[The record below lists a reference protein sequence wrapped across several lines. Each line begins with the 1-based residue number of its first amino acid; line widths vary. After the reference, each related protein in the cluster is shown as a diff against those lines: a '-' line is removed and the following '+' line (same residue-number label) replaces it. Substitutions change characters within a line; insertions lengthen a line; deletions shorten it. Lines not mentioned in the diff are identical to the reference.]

1 MWSGALAT
9 NDDTRNIVLTGFMG
23 TGKSTV
29 GALLAAKLNRVFV
42 DVDTAI
48 EHRTGLTIPR
58 IFADYSEP
66 FFRAIEKGICHELM
80 LEDHLVIATGGGAIV
95 DDDTRRE
102 MLKHGFLVC
111 LTAAPDV
118 IEARIQS
125 VDIRPLAGEWRKRLE
140 ERQSIYDNLPRL
152 VNTTDKTPEQVTEE
166 VLSLWQNASQ

>member
-1 MWSGALAT
+1 MAT
-9 NDDTRNIVLTGFMG
+9 NEDSRNIVLTGFMG

-29 GALLAAKLNRVFV
+29 GQLLATKLNRVFV

-95 DDDTRRE
+95 DEDTRRE

-111 LTAAPDV
+111 LTASPEA
-118 IEARIQS
+118 IETRLS
-125 VDIRPLAGEWRKRLE
+125 NFDLRPLAAEWRKHYE
-140 ERQSIYDNLPRL
+140 ARQQIYNSLPRL
-152 VNTTDKTPEQVTEE
+152 VDTTDKTPETVMEE
-166 VLSLWQNASQ
+166 VLSLWQNASK

>member
-1 MWSGALAT
+1 MWSGALVT
-9 NDDTRNIVLTGFMG
+9 NDGSRNIVLTGFMG

-29 GALLAAKLNRVFV
+29 GQLLATKLNRVFV

-80 LEDHLVIATGGGAIV
+80 LETNLVIATGGGAII
-95 DDDTRRE
+95 DEDTRRE

-111 LTAAPDV
+111 LTASPET
-118 IEARIQS
+118 IETRLS
-125 VDIRPLAGEWRKRLE
+125 NFDLRPLAGEWRERLE
-140 ERQSIYDNLPRL
+140 ERKHIYDGLPRL
-152 VNTTDKTPEQVTEE
+152 VDTTDKSPEIVMQE
-166 VLSLWQNASQ
+166 VLALWQNASK

>member
-1 MWSGALAT
+1 
-9 NDDTRNIVLTGFMG
+9 
-23 TGKSTV
+23 
-29 GALLAAKLNRVFV
+29 
-42 DVDTAI
+42 
-48 EHRTGLTIPR
+48 
-58 IFADYSEP
+58 
-66 FFRAIEKGICHELM
+66 M
-80 LEDHLVIATGGGAIV
+80 LENNLVIATGGGAIV

-152 VNTTDKTPEQVTEE
+152 VDTTAKTPEQVVEE
-166 VLSLWQNASQ
+166 VLSLWQNASK